1 MPTQKKATPSKKAAA
16 TPSKKGAATSNG
28 EAPRNKRRPARG
40 AQLTPEQNAESGF
53 TASQALSD
61 NLQKVLVDLIELASQ
76 GKQAH
81 WNVVGKNFRDT
92 HRQLDEI
99 IEAAREFSDTI
110 AERMRAL
117 HAVPDGRSDTVAETT
132 TLPEFPQGEVDT
144 ADVIDL
150 VVERLDAATSTCR
163 DVHDDVDE
171 EDPTSADIL
180 HAILEKLEQFA
191 WMVGAENRT
200 PARPAAK

>member
-1 MPTQKKATPSKKAAA
+1 MTTTQTKP
-16 TPSKKGAATSNG
+16 ATS
-28 EAPRNKRRPARG
+28 APRNKRRPAKSG
-40 AQLTPEQNAESGF
+40 AQLTEEQNAERGF
-53 TASQALSD
+53 TASQELSD
-61 NLQKVLVDLIELASQ
+61 NLQAVLVDLLELAIQ

-92 HRQLDEI
+92 HLQLDEI
-99 IEAAREFSDTI
+99 IDAARGFSDTI

-132 TLPEFPQGEVDT
+132 TLPEFPHGEVLT

-150 VVERLDAATSTCR
+150 VTERLEATISTCR
-163 DVHDDVDE
+163 DVHDAVDE

-180 HAILEKLEQFA
+180 HAILESLEQFA
-191 WMVGAENRT
+191 WMISAENRT
-200 PARPAAK
+200 PR